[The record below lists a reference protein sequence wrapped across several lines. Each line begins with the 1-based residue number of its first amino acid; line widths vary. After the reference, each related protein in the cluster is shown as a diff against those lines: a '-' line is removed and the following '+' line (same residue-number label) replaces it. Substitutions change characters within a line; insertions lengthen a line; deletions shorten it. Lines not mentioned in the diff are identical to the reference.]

1 MSASPRD
8 RNPQRCVAW
17 LPCLVAL
24 LLLGCSGCGNIR
36 FYVSHQID
44 LDAIET
50 KLRMKESTREDV
62 LAALG
67 PPEGKGREML
77 PMTSAPRT
85 MWSYYY
91 EEGSLQDSRRTF
103 LFVYFDGDIFDGYF
117 WVSSL
122 PEDAAKGF

>member
-1 MSASPRD
+1 MSVSSRD
-8 RNPQRCVAW
+8 RNPQRRVAW
-17 LPCLVAL
+17 MPCFVAL
-24 LLLGCSGCGNIR
+24 LLLGSTGCANFR
-36 FYVSHQID
+36 FYVSRQID

-50 KLRMKESTREDV
+50 KLRMKESTRKDV
-62 LAALG
+62 LDVLG

-77 PMTSAPRT
+77 PMTPAPRT

-91 EEGSLQDSRRTF
+91 EEGTLQDSRRTF

-122 PEDAAKGF
+122 PEDARKGF